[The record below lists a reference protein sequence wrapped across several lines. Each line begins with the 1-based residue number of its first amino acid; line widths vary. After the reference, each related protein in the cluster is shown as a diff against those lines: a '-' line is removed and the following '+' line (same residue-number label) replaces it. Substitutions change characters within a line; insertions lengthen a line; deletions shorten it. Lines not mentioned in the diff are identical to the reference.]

1 MWILVLL
8 SAAGGMAIA
17 AQALINARLNVYAGN
32 GVLAATI
39 SFVVGLVSLLAVLVF
54 VPSGARSGS
63 LSSAPWWAWMGGA
76 LGALYI
82 VISIYVV
89 PKIGAAALLS
99 AAVFGQL
106 VFSLVADHFGFF
118 GISAHPVNVPRL
130 VGVVLV
136 IGGVALVR
144 FY

>member
-1 MWILVLL
+1 MVEGAAKMWILILL

-17 AQALINARLNVYAGN
+17 AQALINAKLNSYAGN

-39 SFVVGLVSLLAVLVF
+39 SFAVGLVALLAVLVF
-54 VPSGARSGS
+54 VPAPVRTAS
-63 LSSAPWWAWMGGA
+63 LWSAPWWAWIGGA

-82 VISIYVV
+82 VISIYAV
-89 PKIGAAALLS
+89 PRIGAAALLS

-118 GISAHPVNVPRL
+118 GINTHPVSAPRL

-136 IGGVALVR
+136 MAG
-144 FY
+144 